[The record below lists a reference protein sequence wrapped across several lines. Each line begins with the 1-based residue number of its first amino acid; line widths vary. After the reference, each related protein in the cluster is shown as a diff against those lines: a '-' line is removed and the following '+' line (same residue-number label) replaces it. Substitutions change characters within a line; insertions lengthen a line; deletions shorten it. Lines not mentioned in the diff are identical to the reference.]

1 VTDAPPPAVA
11 ARILVAE
18 DDSEL
23 RALIASELRSSG
35 FEVVEARDGEAL
47 LGRIADAVLPGG
59 EELYDMVVS
68 DVRMPKFTAIDVLVG
83 ARSLLTRTPVVL
95 ITAFGDQRL
104 HERALRLGAAAVLDK
119 PVDMVELATEI
130 RRILATRHDATPRVP
145 RRNGPDPGAG

>member
-1 VTDAPPPAVA
+1 VADAASPAVA

-47 LGRIADAVLPGG
+47 LGRIADAVPLGG
-59 EELYDMVVS
+59 TGDLYDMVVS

-83 ARSLLTRTPVVL
+83 ARSLLVRTPVVL
-95 ITAFGDQRL
+95 ITAFGDPKL

-119 PVDMVELATEI
+119 PIDMVELAAEI
-130 RRILATRHDATPRVP
+130 RRILATRRQRPP
-145 RRNGPDPGAG
+145 

>member
-1 VTDAPPPAVA
+1 MADAPAPTVA
-11 ARILVAE
+11 TRILVAE

-23 RALIASELRSSG
+23 RALIATELRSSG

-47 LGRIADAVLPGG
+47 LGRIADAVQTGG
-59 EELYDMVVS
+59 TVDGYDVVVS

-95 ITAFGDQRL
+95 ITAFGDPKL

-119 PVDMVELATEI
+119 PIDMGELVAEI
-130 RRILATRHDATPRVP
+130 RRIL
-145 RRNGPDPGAG
+145 GARGDRLP